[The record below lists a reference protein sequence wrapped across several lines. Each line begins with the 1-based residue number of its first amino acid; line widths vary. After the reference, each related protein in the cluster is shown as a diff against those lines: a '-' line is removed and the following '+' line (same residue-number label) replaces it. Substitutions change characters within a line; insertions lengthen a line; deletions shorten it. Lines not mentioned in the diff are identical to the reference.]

1 MTTLVRHAVM
11 TLSLLA
17 GPAFAQ
23 PQMGPRLSPGGVEV
37 LGPAVPPPAAAAT
50 NVLAPPGTPAEPVVA
65 ADVLAGTPAKSG
77 QQHWVSLGITTLQ
90 PFTTRVGVKVWDR
103 PNGSLW
109 LEAYGG
115 SELFNWM
122 YGGGARMQFTAKE
135 FGNGDQLMIA
145 PGLGAHVLP
154 NQRRLVERRYYEG
167 GYYSFGYYQDR
178 YEKNTAVALA
188 ADVDI
193 SWLHDFSPH
202 FGVELGFK
210 LGLAVRVSGEI
221 EPWTRGVPKT
231 MFNSNLYPIAS
242 FFYGLRF

>member
-1 MTTLVRHAVM
+1 MTNKSLIAVLAAL
-11 TLSLLA
+11 LSA
-17 GPAFAQ
+17 VPAFAQ
-23 PQMGPRLSPGGVEV
+23 LQMGPRMSPGGVEV
-37 LGPAVPPPAAAAT
+37 LGPAVPPPATAAAS
-50 NVLAPPGTPAEPVVA
+50 VLAPPETRGEAVPA

-90 PFTTRVGVKVWDR
+90 PFTARVGVKVWDR

-115 SELFNWM
+115 SELFDVM

-135 FGNGDQLMIA
+135 FGHGDPIMIA
-145 PGLGAHVLP
+145 PGFGAHVLP
-154 NQRRLVERRYYEG
+154 NQRIVTRREYHS
-167 GYYSFGYYQDR
+167 GYYSFGYYD
-178 YEKNTAVALA
+178 YTYAKSTAVFLA

-202 FGVELGFK
+202 FGVEIGFK
-210 LGLAVRVSGEI
+210 LGLAFRASGQVGD
-221 EPWTRGVPKT
+221 WTRGIPNT
-231 MFNSNLYPIAS
+231 MFNSNLFPIVS